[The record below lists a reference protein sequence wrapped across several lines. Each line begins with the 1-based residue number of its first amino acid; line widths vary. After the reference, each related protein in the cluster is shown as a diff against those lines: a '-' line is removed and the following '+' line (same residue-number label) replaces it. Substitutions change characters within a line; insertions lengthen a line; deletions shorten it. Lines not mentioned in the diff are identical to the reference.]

1 MSLSAGHGTPI
12 RIKVPLQK
20 TAEPPAES
28 VEESF
33 AESFA
38 PKTLPIMREEQEHD
52 AWCYAATT
60 AMVINFCHP
69 GDMVRQCKIA
79 AFVKTPP
86 GGQLECCQTLGS
98 LCAVRGCVL
107 DDFVKIFGEFK
118 VKFEDS
124 GKPGDP
130 VIERVPPPK
139 LKSELNTN
147 KRPVMVIVEWNDQP
161 GSHALVVTGIEE
173 DGSRVFVIDSL
184 EGAPYG
190 GWQRFNALVNG
201 FGFGK
206 WVRTFPGLERV

>member
-1 MSLSAGHGTPI
+1 MSLSAGDGTPI
-12 RIKVPLQK
+12 RIKVPLKK

-28 VEESF
+28 V
-33 AESFA
+33 AESFT
-38 PKTLPIMREEQEHD
+38 PKILPIIREGQEHD

-69 GDMVRQCKIA
+69 GDTVRQCKIA

-86 GGQLECCQTLGS
+86 GGTLECCQSLGS
-98 LCAVRGCVL
+98 HCAVAGCVL
-107 DDFVKIFGEFK
+107 SDFVKIFREFK

-124 GKPGDP
+124 GKQSDP
-130 VIERVPPPK
+130 VIERVSPPK

-147 KRPVMVIVEWNDQP
+147 KRPVMVIVEWKDQP
-161 GSHALVVTGIEE
+161 GSHALLVTGIEE

-184 EGAPYG
+184 KGAPYG

-206 WVRTFPGLERV
+206 WVRTFPGLRRV